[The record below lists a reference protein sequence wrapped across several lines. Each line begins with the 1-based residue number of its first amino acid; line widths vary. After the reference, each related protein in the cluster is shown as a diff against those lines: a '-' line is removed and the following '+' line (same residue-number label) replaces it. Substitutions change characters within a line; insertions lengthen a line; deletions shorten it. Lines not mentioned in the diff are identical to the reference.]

1 MLIALHCIKS
11 VLYWAMQEV
20 KGLFQRDYI
29 LRMIEMMGDLARK
42 VAQLME
48 ELEYLHQ
55 LDDASRLHCGLP
67 LKALEEL
74 SHESLLEMLGPEP
87 RLYASEILYLRAMEP
102 SIQWDAQDR
111 MMLKSLRLL
120 ASLTEESLLC
130 ELRTPRL
137 RELKSQVLSLLTA
150 QDLYQCALFFSTS
163 DCYDEME
170 DALFQAV
177 ELANEE
183 GQRSVLIEKGCA
195 LLAQAAEEATESALA
210 YCRMTR
216 NELKQAAEEL
226 AAILTEE

>member
-1 MLIALHCIKS
+1 
-11 VLYWAMQEV
+11 MQEV

-48 ELEYLHQ
+48 ELEYLHH

-150 QDLYQCALFFSTS
+150 QDLYQCALFFSAGDS
-163 DCYDEME
+163 YDEME

-177 ELANEE
+177 EQANEE

>member
-150 QDLYQCALFFSTS
+150 QDLFQCALFFSAG

-177 ELANEE
+177 EQANEE

>member
-1 MLIALHCIKS
+1 M
-11 VLYWAMQEV
+11 
-20 KGLFQRDYI
+20 FQRDYI

-74 SHESLLEMLGPEP
+74 SHESLIEMLGPEP
-87 RLYASEILYLRAMEP
+87 RLYASEILYLRAMER
-102 SIQWDAQDR
+102 SIQWEAQDQ

-130 ELRTPRL
+130 ELRSPRL
-137 RELKSQVLSLLTA
+137 RELKNQVAQLLTA
-150 QDLYQCALFFSTS
+150 QDLYQCALFFSVG

-170 DALFQAV
+170 DAIFQAV
-177 ELANEE
+177 ERMEE
-183 GQRSVLIEKGCA
+183 KDQRSSLIEKGCD
-195 LLAQAAEEATESALA
+195 LLAQAAAQATDAGLA

-216 NELKQAAEEL
+216 DELMKAADEL
-226 AAILTEE
+226 AAYMTEE

>member
-1 MLIALHCIKS
+1 M
-11 VLYWAMQEV
+11 
-20 KGLFQRDYI
+20 FQRDYI

-74 SHESLLEMLGPEP
+74 SHESLIEMLGPEP
-87 RLYASEILYLRAMEP
+87 RLYASEILYLRAMER
-102 SIQWDAQDR
+102 SIQWEAQDQ

-120 ASLTEESLLC
+120 SSLTDESLLC
-130 ELRTPRL
+130 ELRSPRL
-137 RELKSQVLSLLTA
+137 KELKMQVSGLLTA
-150 QDLYQCALFFSTS
+150 QDLYQCALFFSAG

-177 ELANEE
+177 ELTNEQ
-183 GQRSVLIEKGCA
+183 GPRSDLIENGCG
-195 LLAQAAEEATESALA
+195 LLTKAASEATEAALA

-216 NELKQAAEEL
+216 DELNQAAEEL

>member
-1 MLIALHCIKS
+1 M
-11 VLYWAMQEV
+11 
-20 KGLFQRDYI
+20 FQRDYI

-67 LKALEEL
+67 LKALEGL
-74 SHESLLEMLGPEP
+74 SHESLIEMLGPEP
-87 RLYASEILYLRAMEP
+87 RLYASEILYLRAMERT
-102 SIQWDAQDR
+102 IQWDTQDQ

-130 ELRTPRL
+130 EMRSPRL
-137 RELKSQVLSLLTA
+137 KELKSQVSHLLTA
-150 QDLYQCALFFSTS
+150 QDLFQCAVFFCAG

-177 ELANEE
+177 EQANEQ
-183 GQRSVLIEKGCA
+183 GLRSDLIEKGCG
-195 LLAQAAEEATESALA
+195 LLTRAAAEATEASLA

-216 NELKQAAEEL
+216 DELNQAAEEL

>member
-1 MLIALHCIKS
+1 LLIALHCIKS

-87 RLYASEILYLRAMEP
+87 RLYASEILYLRAKEP

-150 QDLYQCALFFSTS
+150 QDLYQCALFFSTG

-183 GQRSVLIEKGCA
+183 GQRSALIEKGFA
-195 LLAQAAEEATESALA
+195 LLVQAAEEATESALA

>member
-1 MLIALHCIKS
+1 M
-11 VLYWAMQEV
+11 
-20 KGLFQRDYI
+20 FQRDYI

-74 SHESLLEMLGPEP
+74 SYESLIEMLGPEP
-87 RLYASEILYLRAMEP
+87 RLYASEILYLRAMER
-102 SIQWDAQDR
+102 SIRWEAQDE

-120 ASLTEESLLC
+120 ASLTDESLLC
-130 ELRTPRL
+130 ELRSPRL
-137 RELKSQVLSLLTA
+137 KELKSQVQQLLTA
-150 QDLYQCALFFSTS
+150 EDLYQCAVFFGAG

-170 DALFQAV
+170 DSLFQAV
-177 ELANEE
+177 ECTNDYS
-183 GQRSVLIEKGCA
+183 QRSALIENGC
-195 LLAQAAEEATESALA
+195 LLLTEAATSATESALA

-216 NELKQAAEEL
+216 DELNHAAWEL
-226 AAILTEE
+226 AAILAEE

>member
-1 MLIALHCIKS
+1 M
-11 VLYWAMQEV
+11 
-20 KGLFQRDYI
+20 FQRDYI

-74 SHESLLEMLGPEP
+74 SHESLIEMLGPEP
-87 RLYASEILYLRAMEP
+87 RLYASEILYLRAMER
-102 SIQWDAQDR
+102 SIRWEAQDQ

-130 ELRTPRL
+130 ELRSPRL
-137 RELKSQVLSLLTA
+137 RELKAQVLPSMTA
-150 QDLYQCALFFSTS
+150 MDLMQCALFFSAG

-170 DALFQAV
+170 DAVFQAV
-177 ELANEE
+177 DRTKDPA
-183 GQRSVLIEKGCA
+183 QRTALMEKGRD
-195 LLAQAAEEATESALA
+195 LLTRAAIEATDAALA

-216 NELKQAAEEL
+216 EELMEAADEL
-226 AAILTEE
+226 AADMAEE